1 MSIKVFSIDQDK
13 VITSQFIT
21 AKTDYSFAINNL
33 SPLIDKLDI
42 QRNIQD
48 SKFYRRLER
57 DLVKGCIM
65 PPLTL
70 AFITDVL
77 EFHSLEEAEQYITE
91 NIIDAFVL
99 DGIQRLN
106 TLQRTYKN
114 NPDLDVSRPIFLNIL
129 FCRSMDNL
137 LYRMITLNN
146 GQKPMTARHQIE
158 VLASNIYDFNDLPLA
173 IQTERERKKRTIRGA
188 FNKAD
193 MIKAYIAFLSNST
206 NIDNRRIIEEKLDE
220 LIAEKILNSNITEDD
235 IEFSDVLTYIDMLC
249 EDPDLLAWFK
259 VNNNL
264 IGFAVG
270 IRKSFAYLMTIPR
283 EDFKITVQVFE
294 KAFSAFDVS
303 KVKLGEHRRKLV
315 AHFIGVY
322 DRLSGMDENEILD
335 SLSEID

>member
-1 MSIKVFSIDQDK
+1 MSIQVFSIDQDN

-21 AKTDYSFAINNL
+21 AKTSYLFAINNL
-33 SPLIDKLDI
+33 APLIDKLEI

-48 SKFYRRLER
+48 SKFYKRLER

-70 AFITDVL
+70 AFITEML
-77 EFHSLEEAEQYITE
+77 EFDSTENAERYITE
-91 NIIDAFVL
+91 NIQDAFVL

-114 NPDLDVSRPIFLNIL
+114 SPDLDTSRPLFLNIL

-158 VLASNIYDFNDLPLA
+158 VLASNIYDFSDLPLNM
-173 IQTERERKKRTIRGA
+173 QTEKERKKRTIRGA

-193 MIKAYIAFLSNST
+193 LIKAYIAFLSNST

-220 LIAEKILNSNITEDD
+220 LIADKILNSNITEDD
-235 IEFSDVLTYIDMLC
+235 IEFSDVINFIDILC
-249 EDPDLLAWFK
+249 EDLDLLTWFK
-259 VNNNL
+259 VNNNF

-270 IRKSFAYLMTIPR
+270 VRKSFSYLQTISR
-283 EDFKITVQVFE
+283 DNFKETIRIFE
-294 KAFSAFDVS
+294 KAFSVS
-303 KVKLGEHRRKLV
+303 KVKLGDYIRKLV
-315 AHFIGVY
+315 ANFITNY
-322 DRLSGMDENEILD
+322 DRFSGMDENEILD